1 MSLVETEWLE
11 KNLDSVKIIDCSWH
25 MPQTKRN
32 GFDEYKKQHIPNTI
46 FFDLDDN
53 SKKNTN
59 LPHMLIEIN
68 NWEKIISKMGIKN
81 DDKIIIYDNSD
92 VISSCRC
99 WFNFIYFGHDPKL
112 IHVLNGG
119 LKKWIKEKRKITNDS
134 TDIQISNYKSFE
146 KKELVKNKKL
156 IDENINTQKFKVIDA
171 RSKERFEGKVSEPRK
186 GLRSGNIKNSFCIP
200 FNLCLNDDKTFK
212 NKEELKN
219 VFQSCLKNINEKNIV
234 FSCGSGVTACVL
246 ALAFSLI
253 NDVTSS
259 LGSIWPVG
267 GRLAE
272 ASAMST
278 RGFVTS
284 MWWVKYSATSSEKT
298 DHVQARSAVFEID

>member
-1 MSLVETEWLE
+1 MSLVETKWLE
-11 KNLDSVKIIDCSWH
+11 ENLDCVKIIDCSWH

-32 GFDEYKKQHIPNTI
+32 GFDEYKKQHIPKTI

-53 SKKNTN
+53 SKKNTD

-68 NWEKIISKMGIKN
+68 NWDKIVSKMGIKN

-119 LKKWIKEKRKITNDS
+119 LKKWIKEKRKITNDL
-134 TDIQISNYKSFE
+134 TEIKISNYKSFE
-146 KKELVKNKKL
+146 KKKLVKNKKL
-156 IDENINTQKFKVIDA
+156 IDENINIQKFKVIDA

-186 GLRSGNIKNSFCIP
+186 GLRSGSIKNSFCIP
-200 FNLCLNDDKTFK
+200 FNLCLNEDKTFK
-212 NKEELKN
+212 DKEKLKN
-219 VFQSCLKNINEKNIV
+219 VFHLCLENINEKNIV

-246 ALAFSLI
+246 ALAYSLI
-253 NDVTSS
+253 NDKYHPCIYD
-259 LGSIWPVG
+259 GSW
-267 GRLAE
+267 AE
-272 ASAMST
+272 Y
-278 RGFVTS
+278 G
-284 MWWVKYSATSSEKT
+284 
-298 DHVQARSAVFEID
+298 II

>member
-1 MSLVETEWLE
+1 MSLVETEWLQ

-32 GFDEYKKQHIPNTI
+32 GFDEYKKQHIPNAI

-68 NWEKIISKMGIKN
+68 SWDKIISKMGIKN

-112 IHVLNGG
+112 IYVLNGG
-119 LKKWIKEKRKITNDS
+119 LKKWIKEKRKITNDL

-146 KKELVKNKKL
+146 KKELVKNKEVTREMKEEADEL
-156 IDENINTQKFKVIDA
+156 SSQNLDLSKKIDEARIESIDKAVKEPSTPVTNSEMPVATIGSSVIVKNLTKETEHNFELVNPDQVDPKNGKIPLTNPIGKALEGAKEGDEVKVGANLFKIL
-171 RSKERFEGKVSEPRK
+171 K
-186 GLRSGNIKNSFCIP
+186 
-200 FNLCLNDDKTFK
+200 LN
-212 NKEELKN
+212 
-219 VFQSCLKNINEKNIV
+219 
-234 FSCGSGVTACVL
+234 
-246 ALAFSLI
+246 
-253 NDVTSS
+253 
-259 LGSIWPVG
+259 
-267 GRLAE
+267 
-272 ASAMST
+272 
-278 RGFVTS
+278 
-284 MWWVKYSATSSEKT
+284 
-298 DHVQARSAVFEID
+298 